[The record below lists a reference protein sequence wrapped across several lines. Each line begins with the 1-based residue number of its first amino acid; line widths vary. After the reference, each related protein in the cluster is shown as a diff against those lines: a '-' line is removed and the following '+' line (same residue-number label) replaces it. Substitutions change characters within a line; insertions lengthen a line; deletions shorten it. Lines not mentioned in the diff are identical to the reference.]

1 MLSWS
6 KEYKI
11 LDLQFLEREF
21 MKRKGKSG
29 CFSHNYKTNKKKAKK
44 KNLTSET
51 TCFLLPGPRT
61 STINA
66 LIYFA
71 NALHHFS
78 SPAKF
83 LDECKRVLKKNGLI
97 LLKKDK
103 VGVMWQGEREN

>member
-29 CFSHNYKTNKKKAKK
+29 YFSHNYTTNKKKQK

-51 TCFLLPGPRT
+51 TCFLLPGPQEVKL
-61 STINA
+61 A
-66 LIYFA
+66 VM
-71 NALHHFS
+71 
-78 SPAKF
+78 
-83 LDECKRVLKKNGLI
+83 DI
-97 LLKKDK
+97 LLEIFLISKIIF
-103 VGVMWQGEREN
+103 V

>member
-51 TCFLLPGPRT
+51 TCFLLPGPQEVKL
-61 STINA
+61 A
-66 LIYFA
+66 VM
-71 NALHHFS
+71 
-78 SPAKF
+78 
-83 LDECKRVLKKNGLI
+83 DI
-97 LLKKDK
+97 LLEIFLKSKIIF
-103 VGVMWQGEREN
+103 V